1 MLVTTSPV
9 GKLLAFWTLLDHHFR
24 PCQVCV
30 CFSLS
35 PQFLC
40 YYLVWDPD
48 IALCVA
54 SGLALTAR
62 FTQAHPTM
70 YWLIFF
76 CLFTLAFKGLVAL
89 TRTVTHT
96 HRHTH
101 RHTHTHTQHTRHT
114 QKPYKM
120 VEKGLDQVV
129 NKYHQNTDS
138 NNYIHTTETIH
149 NVEKKDKLAKFYSGW
164 WCPFPLHLCNVCWT
178 YPDGICTSSP
188 WHTLTL
194 WTQGSC

>member
-1 MLVTTSPV
+1 MCLLQPVTTVPM
-9 GKLLAFWTLLDHHFR
+9 LLL
-24 PCQVCV
+24 
-30 CFSLS
+30 SLRS
-35 PQFLC
+35 RHC
-40 YYLVWDPD
+40 S
-48 IALCVA
+48 LCVA

-149 NVEKKDKLAKFYSGW
+149 NVEKKDKLAKFLQWMVMSLSTTPVQ
-164 WCPFPLHLCNVCWT
+164 CML
-178 YPDGICTSSP
+178 DIS
-188 WHTLTL
+188 
-194 WTQGSC
+194 